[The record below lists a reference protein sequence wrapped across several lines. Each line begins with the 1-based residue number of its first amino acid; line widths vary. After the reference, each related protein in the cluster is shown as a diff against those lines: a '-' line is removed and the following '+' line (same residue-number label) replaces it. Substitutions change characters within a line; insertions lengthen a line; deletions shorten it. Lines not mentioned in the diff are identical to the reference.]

1 MEAHAWGRNAAKHV
15 RDHVRHDCLPW
26 TRSTTLHHFIILA
39 PPSPHNLINL
49 RPVLSRLTRLQC
61 KKNSVEY
68 ALRLLIFWVCDESSA
83 RLGASNNTS
92 GDTNARF
99 SYPNV
104 ILGLIWAYIRASAPR
119 RTVRPRK
126 DPCGVKSKRCLI
138 PWYIKTACQRTSH

>member
-1 MEAHAWGRNAAKHV
+1 MDA
-15 RDHVRHDCLPW
+15 
-26 TRSTTLHHFIILA
+26 LHHASPLHY
-39 PPSPHNLINL
+39 PCSPSPPNLIIL

-61 KKNSVEY
+61 KKYSVGY
-68 ALRLLIFWVCDESSA
+68 TLWLLVFWVCDESSA
-83 RLGASNNTS
+83 RLEASDDTS

-104 ILGLIWAYIRASAPR
+104 ILGLIWAYIRVSAPR

-138 PWYIKTACQRTSH
+138 P